1 MKGFWNYWLIGGKI
15 LLASLVSSFVTG
27 VVYALFMALGA
38 MAKSPALLAIG
49 MMLSFIIFILV
60 GLFLTGYFANKFW
73 GMK

>member
-15 LLASLVSSFVTG
+15 FLASLVSALVTG
-27 VVYALFMALGA
+27 VFYALFMALGA